1 MAHGM
6 MELGL
11 ELVFTIMVLAYA
23 AATYDVVKKLKNKE
37 GVPDSTIGFVNMGTV
52 SVLVVS
58 SVAIL
63 YLGYQMYKGGK
74 SMSSG
79 SVYYY

>member
-6 MELGL
+6 VELSA
-11 ELVFTIMVLAYA
+11 ELIFTVMVLAYA

-37 GVPDSTIGFVNMGTV
+37 GVPDSTIGFVNMV
-52 SVLVVS
+52 SVTVLVVS
-58 SVAIL
+58 SLAIL
-63 YLGYQMYKGGK
+63 YIGYNMYKGGK
-74 SMSSG
+74 SMGPG